1 MFGFLK
7 KKLSES
13 VEKLSEKIKKKEAEA
28 PAEKPVEK
36 IEKVEKPAEKLE
48 IPKPL
53 VKKPEKKPPK
63 PKPPKI
69 KKKVK
74 PEKEVEPE
82 KEIPKE
88 EEKIEIPKE
97 EAPEIIE
104 KEREEPEEEI
114 EVPKEPEVPRKEKV
128 KEEPKRE
135 EPVEEVKEKRGF
147 LARLRRRPKEVK
159 EEVEPEVVK
168 EVEKVS
174 IKERLAGRVLE
185 RKVSEGDIDSLFED
199 MELGL
204 MEANVALETMDFL
217 KTRMKEY
224 LVDKQ
229 LKRGE
234 IEKEVRN
241 TLEKIL
247 VEIFDQGKIGLEK
260 LAKKKKPVCI
270 VFLGFNGSGK
280 TTSIAKLGKYL
291 TNKKFNVVLA
301 AGDTF
306 RAASIEQL
314 ELHGNKLGLK
324 VIKHKYGSDSAA
336 VVYDAKE
343 HAKAKGIDFVLA
355 DTAGR
360 SHANKDLIDEL
371 KKVVRVN
378 NPDLK
383 ILVMDSLSG
392 NDLVLQARKFDE
404 AVGIDAMIFT
414 KVDVNEKGGGMLSA
428 CHAAKK
434 PILYIGIGQAY
445 EDIEIFDAKKFV
457 EDLMGG

>member
-28 PAEKPVEK
+28 PAEKPSEK
-36 IEKVEKPAEKLE
+36 PPIPKPVEKPKKVE
-48 IPKPL
+48 
-53 VKKPEKKPPK
+53 KKPEKPK
-63 PKPPKI
+63 PLKV

-74 PEKEVEPE
+74 PEKKEKVEEPPKKPEPE
-82 KEIPKE
+82 KRVEEVI
-88 EEKIEIPKE
+88 EEKPE
-97 EAPEIIE
+97 PEIIE
-104 KEREEPEEEI
+104 EEE
-114 EVPKEPEVPRKEKV
+114 KEPV
-128 KEEPKRE
+128 KEEPLKE
-135 EPVEEVKEKRGF
+135 EKGGF
-147 LARLRRRPKEVK
+147 LARFRRKPK
-159 EEVEPEVVK
+159 EEVKTEVER
-168 EVEKVS
+168 EVEKPTL
-174 IKERLAGRVLE
+174 KEKIAGKVLE
-185 RKVSEGDIDSLFED
+185 RKISGKDIDSLFDE

-204 MEANVALETMDFL
+204 LEANVSLETMDFL
-217 KTRMKEY
+217 KMRMKEY

-229 LKRGE
+229 LKRGK
-234 IEKEVRN
+234 IEEQVKH

-247 VEIFDQGKIGLEK
+247 VEIFDQGKIGLET
-260 LAKKKKPVCI
+260 LARTKKPVCI

-291 TNKKFNVVLA
+291 TNKGFNVVLA

-314 ELHGNKLGLK
+314 EVHGDKLGLK

-360 SHANKDLIDEL
+360 SHANRDLMDEL

-383 ILVMDSLSG
+383 ILVMDSLTG
-392 NDLVLQARKFDE
+392 NDLVEQAKNFDE

-428 CHAAKK
+428 CQVVKK
-434 PILYIGIGQAY
+434 PILYIGKGQEY
-445 EDIEIFDAKKFV
+445 GDIEIFDAKKFV
-457 EDLMGG
+457 RDLMGA